1 MKRKTTSKGGN
12 IQLCIKSGIF
22 QLDPIGVM
30 ACDEEAYLVF
40 SDLMSPIVQDLH
52 PNFDYRYAYKFE
64 DLDITAIEQKIE
76 EIKE

>member
-1 MKRKTTSKGGN
+1 
-12 IQLCIKSGIF
+12 
-22 QLDPIGVM
+22 M
-30 ACDEEAYLVF
+30 ACDEEAYIVF

-52 PNFDYRYAYKFE
+52 PKFDYRYAYKFE